1 MIVSS
6 RDKKRARRIAA
17 EKWNMVNKEYLDMPK
32 DERAIYAKRLAEE
45 EILAARTS
53 VGRGGG
59 FRSVFTT
66 LILHLMIKIAIKLI
80 DRWLEE
86 KLFSVPEE

>member
-6 RDKKRARRIAA
+6 RDKRRARRIAA
-17 EKWNMVNKEYLDMPK
+17 EKWNMVNKDYLDMPASR
-32 DERAIYAKRLAEE
+32 RAMYAKRFAEE
-45 EILAARTS
+45 EIVA
-53 VGRGGG
+53 GRSAIGKGEG

-66 LILHLMIKIAIKLI
+66 LILHIMIKIAIKLI